1 MFEERILC
9 HDARKSVRKLLM
21 LTALFMTLQTP
32 VSASLYH
39 QTDSSLTSFT
49 PRLTTDPQY
58 VQFYISSTS
67 NFSSHASYVRTGV
80 TAWNSSTHSI
90 DLTETNTYRN
100 SICDVKGYNGNSSAY
115 AEQKDLLGFA
125 VVYCGDGAYGNNNTP
140 YYDSAEIPS
149 NYWGGEAFIN
159 LVEIPASDL
168 GNASTQKMLKTVA
181 AHEIGHILGLGHVSS
196 DQFIMRDGYVYSQP
210 TSPPNSEK
218 RAVRNLYNAVFD

>member
-1 MFEERILC
+1 MRQEKR
-9 HDARKSVRKLLM
+9 VRKALL
-21 LTALFMTLQTP
+21 LTALFLALQSP

-39 QTDSSLTSFT
+39 QTDSSLTRFT

-58 VQFYISSTS
+58 VQFYISVS
-67 NFSSHASYVRTGV
+67 NSFSSHVSYVRTGV
-80 TAWNSSTHSI
+80 TAWNSSAYSI
-90 DLTETNTYRN
+90 DLTETSIYRD

-115 AEQKDLLGFA
+115 IEQKDLLGFA

-140 YYDSAEIPS
+140 YYKSDEIPS
-149 NYWGGEAFIN
+149 DYWCGEAYIN
-159 LVEIPASDL
+159 LVKIPASDL
-168 GNASTQKMLKTVA
+168 GTSSTQKMLKTVA

-218 RAVRNLYNAVFD
+218 QAVRNLYNAVFD